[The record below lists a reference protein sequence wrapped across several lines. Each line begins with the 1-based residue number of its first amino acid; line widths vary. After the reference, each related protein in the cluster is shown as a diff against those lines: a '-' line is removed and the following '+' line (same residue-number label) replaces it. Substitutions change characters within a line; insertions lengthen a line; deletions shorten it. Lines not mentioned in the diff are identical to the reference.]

1 LVITSFTRIS
11 VNGGLMLKFSALS
24 YHPLNPSDAATATS
38 QASHTAMLKLLFRKA
53 QPDPV
58 EAQELFESNMALR
71 VRMDKIVCVS
81 KSNDGLTRK
90 FTQARKPIAA

>member
-1 LVITSFTRIS
+1 
-11 VNGGLMLKFSALS
+11 
-24 YHPLNPSDAATATS
+24 
-38 QASHTAMLKLLFRKA
+38 MLKLLFRRA

-58 EAQELFESNMALR
+58 EALELIEANMALR

-90 FTQARKPIAA
+90 FTQVRKPIAA

>member
-1 LVITSFTRIS
+1 
-11 VNGGLMLKFSALS
+11 MLKFSALS
-24 YHPLNPSDAATATS
+24 YHPLNPSDAVTATS
-38 QASHTAMLKLLFRKA
+38 QVSNTAMLKLLFRRA

-58 EAQELFESNMALR
+58 EALELIEANMALR

-90 FTQARKPIAA
+90 FTQVRKPIAA